1 MILAQLDVSAFGR
14 KRADHHNHLT
24 AFHFRHVFNLAE
36 FFRVFGDTFQKLT
49 TQILV
54 RHFATAE
61 PQGHFHLVTIL
72 KELDHVAHLDLVVM
86 HIGART
92 EFYFLDFNGFLLFA
106 GFGFPLL
113 LFVFELAI
121 IHDLTDGRIGI
132 RRNLDEIKSGF
143 SGHIHGS
150 GGGYD
155 PDIFTLCADQ
165 ANFRCTDAFIDARS
179 GVTGRRGIMRS
190 AGYGKLL
197 SVVAFV
203 LPENRVNCA
212 QFQPGFGDIP
222 HKVIDGEIFAASAPY
237 IPVERMSY
245 AELAEGGT
253 SCKGRMLWPKYLV
266 RKTHM
271 TKRILT
277 GALMTS
283 LALSLAACKEED
295 KAAEGEATS
304 GSIIEQATEAATD
317 AADSVTETVTDAA
330 DSVTEAAEDAADV
343 ASDAAEAATE
353 AASDAVEAATD
364 AVEAAGEGAVDAAS
378 DAAET
383 AVDAATDA
391 ADAAAEATEA
401 ATDAAS
407 DAAEAATDMAGD
419 ATDAAADMAADAAE
433 TAADTA
439 EAAADVAADAAGDA
453 VEAAADTAETAVDA
467 VTEEAM
473 DAAPAFDLS
482 TAAEVLTVD
491 GFDLDKATEVVNAS
505 PLSETAKATI
515 VTGMTQ
521 AKDNPEILSAILEK
535 ARTLLG
541 M

>member
-1 MILAQLDVSAFGR
+1 MILEQPDVSAFGR

-54 RHFATAE
+54 RHLATAE

-72 KELDHVAHLDLVVM
+72 KEPDHIAHLDFVVM
-86 HIGART
+86 HIGAGT
-92 EFYFLDFNGFLLFA
+92 EFYFLDLNGFLLLA

-150 GGGYD
+150 GGGHD

-212 QFQPGFGDIP
+212 QFQPSFGDIP
-222 HKVIDGEIFAASAPY
+222 HKAVDGEIFAASAPY

-245 AELAEGGT
+245 AVLAEGGT

-295 KAAEGEATS
+295 KAAEGEATT

-317 AADSVTETVTDAA
+317 AADSVTETVT
-330 DSVTEAAEDAADV
+330 EAAEDAADM

-378 DAAET
+378 DAAEA

-391 ADAAAEATEA
+391 ADAAADATEA

-407 DAAEAATDMAGD
+407 EAAEAATDMAGD

-453 VEAAADTAETAVDA
+453 VEAAADTAESAVDA

-505 PLSETAKATI
+505 PLSETAKTTI